1 MMPSP
6 NRSLL
11 AALLAAAL
19 VACSSDSFTPSA
31 DDGPTEKSESLL
43 SVITVSP
50 TALPETTIVSFY
62 AVKGQNSE
70 QRLYTVKPDGSRG
83 DEYLR
88 FTLDDRTL
96 LARPD
101 GTPFANGDSVLI
113 SISVLDQSRM
123 MFQFEPSGLKFSP
136 ANPAELRI
144 SYAGAEGDLDNDGD
158 HDSADDS
165 LEARLAIWRQET
177 PGTPFQRL
185 SSLISTSDHDVRANL
200 TGFSRYAVS
209 Y

>member
-1 MMPSP
+1 MDDDLDLDEPAADVVQ
-6 NRSLL
+6 RL
-11 AALLAAAL
+11 A
-19 VACSSDSFTPSA
+19 DETN
-31 DDGPTEKSESLL
+31 DTD
-43 SVITVSP
+43 
-50 TALPETTIVSFY
+50 LPED
-62 AVKGQNSE
+62 
-70 QRLYTVKPDGSRG
+70 LP
-83 DEYLR
+83 
-88 FTLDDRTL
+88 
-96 LARPD
+96 
-101 GTPFANGDSVLI
+101 NGDLSDLHADEPDTGAGDDIATADPRSPHEVAGTF
-113 SISVLDQSRM
+113 DAMPM
-123 MFQFEPSGLKFSP
+123 MFQIEPSGLKFNP

-144 SYAGAEGDLDNDGD
+144 SYAATGGDLDNDGD